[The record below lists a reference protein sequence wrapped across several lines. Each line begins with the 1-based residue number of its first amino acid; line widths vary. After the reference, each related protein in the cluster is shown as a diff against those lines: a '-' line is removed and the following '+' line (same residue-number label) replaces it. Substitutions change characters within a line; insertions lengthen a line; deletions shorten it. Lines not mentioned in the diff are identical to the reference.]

1 MIESRRLFLA
11 ALELPLSASAPH
23 RFPLLRVTTMTMMTI
38 VASVLVAT
46 VETMT
51 TMMMMTTGT
60 IATMTMTMTTT
71 DGVAPAQE
79 GVDVT
84 MMTINSNFLSQL

>member
-1 MIESRRLFLA
+1 M
-11 ALELPLSASAPH
+11 
-23 RFPLLRVTTMTMMTI
+23 MTMMTI

-46 VETMT
+46 VETMM
-51 TMMMMTTGT
+51 MMMMTTGT
-60 IATMTMTMTTT
+60 IATMTMTMTRTMTTT

>member
-1 MIESRRLFLA
+1 M
-11 ALELPLSASAPH
+11 
-23 RFPLLRVTTMTMMTI
+23 MTMMTI

-51 TMMMMTTGT
+51 TTMMMMTTGT
-60 IATMTMTMTTT
+60 IATMTMTMTMTTT

>member
-1 MIESRRLFLA
+1 M
-11 ALELPLSASAPH
+11 
-23 RFPLLRVTTMTMMTI
+23 MTMMTI
-38 VASVLVAT
+38 VASVLVTT

-51 TMMMMTTGT
+51 TMMMMTTTGT

-84 MMTINSNFLSQL
+84 MMTIKSNFLSQL

>member
-1 MIESRRLFLA
+1 M
-11 ALELPLSASAPH
+11 
-23 RFPLLRVTTMTMMTI
+23 MTMMTI
-38 VASVLVAT
+38 VASVLVTT

-51 TMMMMTTGT
+51 TMMMMMTTTGT
-60 IATMTMTMTTT
+60 IATMTMTMTMTTT

>member
-1 MIESRRLFLA
+1 M
-11 ALELPLSASAPH
+11 
-23 RFPLLRVTTMTMMTI
+23 MTMMTI

-51 TMMMMTTGT
+51 TMMMMMTTGT
-60 IATMTMTMTTT
+60 IATMTMTMTMTTT

>member
-1 MIESRRLFLA
+1 M
-11 ALELPLSASAPH
+11 
-23 RFPLLRVTTMTMMTI
+23 MTMMTI

-46 VETMT
+46 VETMM
-51 TMMMMTTGT
+51 MMMMTTGT
-60 IATMTMTMTTT
+60 IATMTMTMTMTTT

>member
-1 MIESRRLFLA
+1 
-11 ALELPLSASAPH
+11 
-23 RFPLLRVTTMTMMTI
+23 MMTI

-60 IATMTMTMTTT
+60 IATMTMTMTMTTT

>member
-1 MIESRRLFLA
+1 M
-11 ALELPLSASAPH
+11 
-23 RFPLLRVTTMTMMTI
+23 MTMMTI
-38 VASVLVAT
+38 VASVLVTT

-51 TMMMMTTGT
+51 TMMMMTTTGT
-60 IATMTMTMTTT
+60 IATMTMTTT

>member
-1 MIESRRLFLA
+1 M
-11 ALELPLSASAPH
+11 
-23 RFPLLRVTTMTMMTI
+23 MTMMTI

-60 IATMTMTMTTT
+60 IATMTMTKT
-71 DGVAPAQE
+71 DGVVPAQE

>member
-1 MIESRRLFLA
+1 
-11 ALELPLSASAPH
+11 
-23 RFPLLRVTTMTMMTI
+23 MMTI

-51 TMMMMTTGT
+51 TMTMMMMMTTGT
-60 IATMTMTMTTT
+60 IATMTMTKT

>member
-1 MIESRRLFLA
+1 
-11 ALELPLSASAPH
+11 
-23 RFPLLRVTTMTMMTI
+23 MMTI

-51 TMMMMTTGT
+51 TMTTMMMMMTTGT
-60 IATMTMTMTTT
+60 IATMTMTKT

>member
-1 MIESRRLFLA
+1 M
-11 ALELPLSASAPH
+11 
-23 RFPLLRVTTMTMMTI
+23 MTMMTI

-51 TMMMMTTGT
+51 TMMMMMTTGT
-60 IATMTMTMTTT
+60 IATMTMTMTT

>member
-1 MIESRRLFLA
+1 M
-11 ALELPLSASAPH
+11 
-23 RFPLLRVTTMTMMTI
+23 MTMMTI
-38 VASVLVAT
+38 VASVLVTT

-51 TMMMMTTGT
+51 TMMMMTTTGT
-60 IATMTMTMTTT
+60 IAMMTMTMTMTTT

>member
-1 MIESRRLFLA
+1 M
-11 ALELPLSASAPH
+11 
-23 RFPLLRVTTMTMMTI
+23 MTMMTI

-51 TMMMMTTGT
+51 TMMMMTTTGT

>member
-1 MIESRRLFLA
+1 M
-11 ALELPLSASAPH
+11 
-23 RFPLLRVTTMTMMTI
+23 MTMMTI

-46 VETMT
+46 VETMTT

>member
-1 MIESRRLFLA
+1 M
-11 ALELPLSASAPH
+11 
-23 RFPLLRVTTMTMMTI
+23 MTMMTI

-46 VETMT
+46 VE
-51 TMMMMTTGT
+51 
-60 IATMTMTMTTT
+60 TMTMTTT

>member
-1 MIESRRLFLA
+1 MIETRRLFLA
-11 ALELPLSASAPH
+11 ALITAALGLGTAPLSALAGDDDDE
-23 RFPLLRVTTMTMMTI
+23 I

>member
-1 MIESRRLFLA
+1 MMS
-11 ALELPLSASAPH
+11 
-23 RFPLLRVTTMTMMTI
+23 MMTI

-46 VETMT
+46 VETMTT

>member
-11 ALELPLSASAPH
+11 ALITASASAPH
-23 RFPLLRVTTMTMMTI
+23 RFPLLRVTMMTMMTI

-60 IATMTMTMTTT
+60 IARMTMTKT

>member
-1 MIESRRLFLA
+1 
-11 ALELPLSASAPH
+11 
-23 RFPLLRVTTMTMMTI
+23 MMTI
-38 VASVLVAT
+38 VASVLVTT

-51 TMMMMTTGT
+51 TMMMMMTTTGT

>member
-1 MIESRRLFLA
+1 M
-11 ALELPLSASAPH
+11 
-23 RFPLLRVTTMTMMTI
+23 MTMMTI

-46 VETMT
+46 VETMM
-51 TMMMMTTGT
+51 MMMMTTGT

>member
-1 MIESRRLFLA
+1 M
-11 ALELPLSASAPH
+11 
-23 RFPLLRVTTMTMMTI
+23 MTMMTI
-38 VASVLVAT
+38 VASVLVTT

-51 TMMMMTTGT
+51 TMMMMTTTGT
-60 IATMTMTMTTT
+60 IATMTMTMTMTT
-71 DGVAPAQE
+71 TNGVAPAQE

>member
-1 MIESRRLFLA
+1 M
-11 ALELPLSASAPH
+11 
-23 RFPLLRVTTMTMMTI
+23 MTMMTI
-38 VASVLVAT
+38 VASVLVTT

-51 TMMMMTTGT
+51 TMMMMTTTGT
-60 IATMTMTMTTT
+60 IATMTMTMTMTTT

>member
-1 MIESRRLFLA
+1 M
-11 ALELPLSASAPH
+11 
-23 RFPLLRVTTMTMMTI
+23 MTMMTI
-38 VASVLVAT
+38 VASVLVTT

-51 TMMMMTTGT
+51 TMMMTTTGT
-60 IATMTMTMTTT
+60 IATMTMTMTMTTT

>member
-1 MIESRRLFLA
+1 M
-11 ALELPLSASAPH
+11 
-23 RFPLLRVTTMTMMTI
+23 MTMMTI
-38 VASVLVAT
+38 VASVLVTT

-51 TMMMMTTGT
+51 TMMMMTTTGT

>member
-1 MIESRRLFLA
+1 M
-11 ALELPLSASAPH
+11 
-23 RFPLLRVTTMTMMTI
+23 MTMMTI

-46 VETMT
+46 VETMM
-51 TMMMMTTGT
+51 MMMMTTGT
-60 IATMTMTMTTT
+60 IATMTMTITMTTTMTTT

>member
-1 MIESRRLFLA
+1 L
-11 ALELPLSASAPH
+11 
-23 RFPLLRVTTMTMMTI
+23 
-38 VASVLVAT
+38 
-46 VETMT
+46 
-51 TMMMMTTGT
+51 MMMTTGT
-60 IATMTMTMTTT
+60 IATMTMTMTMTTT

>member
-1 MIESRRLFLA
+1 M
-11 ALELPLSASAPH
+11 
-23 RFPLLRVTTMTMMTI
+23 MTMMTI

-46 VETMT
+46 VETMM
-51 TMMMMTTGT
+51 MMMMTTGT
-60 IATMTMTMTTT
+60 IATMTMTRTMTMTTT

>member
-1 MIESRRLFLA
+1 M
-11 ALELPLSASAPH
+11 
-23 RFPLLRVTTMTMMTI
+23 TTMM
-38 VASVLVAT
+38 
-46 VETMT
+46 
-51 TMMMMTTGT
+51 MMMMTTGT
-60 IATMTMTMTTT
+60 IATMTMTTT

>member
-1 MIESRRLFLA
+1 M
-11 ALELPLSASAPH
+11 
-23 RFPLLRVTTMTMMTI
+23 MTMMTI

-51 TMMMMTTGT
+51 MMMMTTGT
-60 IATMTMTMTTT
+60 IATMTMTTTMTTT